1 MVAQMTPTPALTA
14 EASLEQRCVGR
25 VFRRIVPFLS
35 VLYVVNFLDRT
46 NVGFAALTMNTDIGI
61 SPSVYT
67 IGAGIFF
74 FGYFIFEIPS
84 NILLHRF
91 GPRMWIARI
100 MVSWGLIACAMGFL
114 QNSVHFIA
122 LRVLLGVAEAGF
134 FPGVIFL
141 LGLWIPRR
149 YLAGTIASFYL
160 GVPISQVIG
169 APLSTGLMALG
180 GHFHVPGWRLMFV
193 CEGLPAIV
201 LGVVCLLYLTDTPA
215 DAKWLAEDERAWLMS
230 RLAAEERAKSEST
243 GPQASK
249 GEQVRRALS
258 SPVVWALAWIYFGIT
273 CASNSLNYLLP
284 SVLQS
289 FHETFGLQIGLIMN
303 GFITAIPYAA
313 AAVTML
319 IVTRRSDRV
328 QERRWHTGIASLLAA
343 VSIGIS
349 LLVNNPYVIIVGFV
363 MMAMGAYSSIN
374 VFWSIPQQVLS
385 GLEAA
390 AGIALINAI
399 GNLSGFFGPYIS
411 GFIYSWTHTLTTGFF
426 VIAAIAAFGGIGI
439 LLLPQRLVDRVK
451 PSTTEQELG

>member
-1 MVAQMTPTPALTA
+1 MVAQMTSPAALTS
-14 EASLEQRCVGR
+14 EASLEERCVRR
-25 VFRRIVPFLS
+25 VFRRIVPFLA
-35 VLYVVNFLDRT
+35 VLYVINFLDRT
-46 NVGFAALTMNTDIGI
+46 NVGFAALTMNSDIGI
-61 SPSVYT
+61 SPGLYT

-74 FGYFIFEIPS
+74 FGYFVFEIPS
-84 NILLHRF
+84 NVLLHKF

-134 FPGVIFL
+134 FPGVIYL
-141 LGLWIPRR
+141 LGMWIPRR
-149 YLAGTIASFYL
+149 YLARTIASFYL

-169 APLSTGLMALG
+169 APLSTGLIALG

-193 CEGLPAIV
+193 CEGLPAIL
-201 LGVVCLLYLTDTPA
+201 LGVACLLYLTDTPA
-215 DAKWLAEDERAWLMS
+215 EAKWLAEDERAWLMEK
-230 RLAAEERAKSEST
+230 LAAEERAKAETS
-243 GPQASK
+243 GPEVSK

-289 FHETFGLQIGLIMN
+289 FRETFGLQIGLIMN

-319 IVTRRSDRV
+319 IVTRRSDRF
-328 QERRWHTGIASLLAA
+328 QERRWHTGLASLIAA
-343 VSIGIS
+343 VAIWSS

-363 MMAMGAYSSIN
+363 IMAMGAYSAIN

-411 GFIYSWTHTLTTGFF
+411 GFIYAWTHTLTTGFF
-426 VIAAIAAFGGIGI
+426 VIGAIAALGGVGI
-439 LLLPQRLVDRVK
+439 LLLPKRLVDRAK
-451 PSTTEQELG
+451 PSPAAQQLS